1 MSLFQFGVRRVSTSH
16 ERSNEGKSAVH
27 SHVPTLAESALG
39 RVEFDATLN
48 NGIGELADPAPSASK
63 KRKVRGKYTVYT
75 PEQRASIGKYTLENG
90 SERARRHFQSC
101 FPNLNESTIRNFKKA
116 YKERLAHERKRDH
129 PQPVTAITTR
139 PRGRPPILL
148 ELDGKLLQYLKA
160 LRSKGGVINIHVV
173 RAVTKALI
181 ESNPSMSQLATFDM
195 PRSWVQSIY
204 RHIDFTRRMG
214 TTTRPPV
221 PQGLYSECRREYLR
235 DVHDKVKEHGI
246 PLELVLNADQT
257 PSSYVSVERSTM
269 AARGAKSVPIKGLT
283 DKRNITLTFVV

>member
-1 MSLFQFGVRRVSTSH
+1 MPLKM
-16 ERSNEGKSAVH
+16 EMK
-27 SHVPTLAESALG
+27 
-39 RVEFDATLN
+39 
-48 NGIGELADPAPSASK
+48 
-63 KRKVRGKYTVYT
+63 
-75 PEQRASIGKYTLENG
+75 
-90 SERARRHFQSC
+90 ARRHFQSR

-116 YKERLAHERKRDH
+116 YNERLAHERKRDH

-139 PRGRPPILL
+139 LRGRPPILL

-160 LRSKGGVINIHVV
+160 LRSKGGVINIHVNIHVV

-195 PRSWVQSIY
+195 PCSWVQSIY
-204 RHIDFTRRMG
+204 RRIDFTRRMG

-269 AARGAKSVPIKGLT
+269 AARGAKSVPIKGLM
-283 DKRNITLTFVV
+283 DKRNITLIFVV